1 MKAREAIG
9 AAIATCRRGD
19 SLSTHSEYVVRVNGV
34 ESGLMHLDLSG
45 VFRSCD
51 DHMVSPD
58 SIMLPKVDSVE
69 HIQEVRHVLGAKGHD
84 EDNYHRNIPA

>member
-1 MKAREAIG
+1 
-9 AAIATCRRGD
+9 
-19 SLSTHSEYVVRVNGV
+19 
-34 ESGLMHLDLSG
+34 MHLDLSG

-58 SIMLPKVDSVE
+58 SMMLPKVDSVE

-84 EDNYHRNIPA
+84 EDNYHRNITA

>member
-1 MKAREAIG
+1 
-9 AAIATCRRGD
+9 
-19 SLSTHSEYVVRVNGV
+19 
-34 ESGLMHLDLSG
+34 MHLDLSG

-58 SIMLPKVDSVE
+58 SMMLPKVDSV
-69 HIQEVRHVLGAKGHD
+69 QEVRHVLGAKGHD